1 MLFEFWHEIKYAILF
16 VRRKRNVSLKFVSNL
31 AFCLLFFCS
40 RTIMHLIDES
50 ETATENERKKTTLFT
65 YRENWY
71 DGRPKIYII
80 FASLLFAFVSV
91 YSFHCVFSTKTKWF
105 RSGLRYIIA
114 QSYNKRFCGFKLTIS
129 LNSTSWKIFL
139 CHFSSNFGK
148 QIIF

>member
-1 MLFEFWHEIKYAILF
+1 MRAKQRQKMRE
-16 VRRKRNVSLKFVSNL
+16 
-31 AFCLLFFCS
+31 
-40 RTIMHLIDES
+40 
-50 ETATENERKKTTLFT
+50 KKTTLFT

-148 QIIF
+148 QIILSIAKNTRHERFFYIHTSACLTWA